1 MSMLTPPGMGGKYR
15 ITGNRYPRM
24 RRPRG
29 RRRLVFAAMGTV
41 VALGLVGWGTL
52 QLIDV
57 FSGGDDD
64 KTVRAARGTA
74 DCKREPAKGQGQNKA
89 DKADKTGKASRTAQQ
104 APKSLPKPAEITVN
118 VYNATPR
125 TGLAKDTADELRKRG
140 FKIGKVGNAPA
151 AYDKKVK
158 APGILLGAPAATD
171 GPFDVLATQL
181 DGAQT
186 KNDARSGKDVD
197 LIIGTA
203 FKDLVKEKDAVKA
216 MAALATPKPSS
227 SAPTC

>member
-29 RRRLVFAAMGTV
+29 RRRLAFAAMGAA
-41 VALGLVGWGTL
+41 VALGLVGWGTI

-57 FSGGDDD
+57 FSGGDDE

-74 DCKREPAKGQGQNKA
+74 DCKREPAKGQVKGQVKVPH
-89 DKADKTGKASRTAQQ
+89 KASKT
-104 APKSLPKPAEITVN
+104 LPKPADITVN

-125 TGLAKDTADELRKRG
+125 TGLAKETADELKKRG
-140 FKIGKVGNAPA
+140 FKIGKVGNAPS

-158 APGILLGAPAATD
+158 APGILLGAPAATN
-171 GPFDVLATQL
+171 GPFDVLGTQL
-181 DGAQT
+181 AGAET
-186 KNDARSGKDVD
+186 KNDARSGNDID
-197 LIIGTA
+197 LIIGNG
-203 FKDLVKEKDAVKA
+203 FKDLVKKKDAIKA
-216 MAALATPKPSS
+216 LTALAGPKPSS
-227 SAPTC
+227 PAPTC

>member
-29 RRRLVFAAMGTV
+29 RRRLAFAAMGAA
-41 VALGLVGWGTL
+41 VALGLVGWGTI

-74 DCKREPAKGQGQNKA
+74 DCKREPAKGQVKGQVKA
-89 DKADKTGKASRTAQQ
+89 PHKAS
-104 APKSLPKPAEITVN
+104 KKLPKPADITVN

-125 TGLAKDTADELRKRG
+125 TGLAKETADELKKRG
-140 FKIGKVGNAPA
+140 FKIGKVGNAPS

-158 APGILLGAPAATD
+158 APGILLGAPAATN
-171 GPFDVLATQL
+171 GPFDVLGTQL
-181 DGAQT
+181 AGAET
-186 KNDARSGKDVD
+186 KNDARSGDDID
-197 LIIGTA
+197 LIIGNG
-203 FKDLVKEKDAVKA
+203 FKDLVKKKAAVKA
-216 MAALATPKPSS
+216 LTALAEPKPSS
-227 SAPTC
+227 PAPTC

>member
-41 VALGLVGWGTL
+41 VALGLVGWGTF

-89 DKADKTGKASRTAQQ
+89 DKTGKAARTAQQ

-158 APGILLGAPAATD
+158 APGILLGAPAASSKL
-171 GPFDVLATQL
+171 GAFDVLATQL
-181 DGAQT
+181 AGAQT

-216 MAALATPKPSS
+216 MAALTTPKPSS